1 MSMSCFSDFIVD
13 VILPKRWKLRTH
25 LIACKRARNISK
37 NKKKIPPYLKDN
49 DFLIE
54 LNYKLWVTKGAR
66 FKASERC
73 EELDRRSARLVGWL
87 SAYMIM
93 ISVLPLCKL
102 NSITL
107 GANESNSIS
116 ISLSI
121 MILVFSQLEY
131 AKNYTAKAKEYH
143 DCALD
148 ISKLYDELRYLKSKT
163 PDDQKVELFDEAR
176 KLSKRYEEILQ
187 RCDNHIPID
196 YDMFRKD
203 KPEYFNLTYIDV
215 LKIRLRYFFN
225 VKFIGILCVYGI
237 PLAYVVLVYITKYWF
252 SAGEN

>member
-1 MSMSCFSDFIVD
+1 MSCFSDYIIYAV
-13 VILPKRWKLRTH
+13 LPRKGKLRNH
-25 LIACKRARNISK
+25 LIACKRARIISR

-73 EELDRRSARLVGWL
+73 EELDRRSAKLVGWL

-93 ISVLPLCKL
+93 FSVLPLCGL
-102 NSITL
+102 HNYTL
-107 GANESNSIS
+107 SSNASTFIS

-143 DCALD
+143 ECALD
-148 ISKLYDELRYLKSKT
+148 ISKLYDELRYLKSIT
-163 PDDQKVELFDEAR
+163 HDDNKQDLFEKAR
-176 KLSKRYEEILQ
+176 KISERYENIIQ

-196 YDMFRKD
+196 YDMFRKE
-203 KPEYFNLTYIDV
+203 KPEYFNLKKSKVHNIK
-215 LKIRLRYFFN
+215 LKYFVT
-225 VKFIGILCVYGI
+225 VKLIGVLCVYGV
-237 PLAYVVLVYITKYWF
+237 PVVYIVAILLF
-252 SAGEN
+252 RIS

>member
-1 MSMSCFSDFIVD
+1 MSCFFDYIVY
-13 VILPKRWKLRTH
+13 VVLPKRWKLRTH

-93 ISVLPLCKL
+93 FSVLPLCGL
-102 NSITL
+102 PNYTL
-107 GANESNSIS
+107 DSHTSTFIS

-143 DCALD
+143 NCALNV
-148 ISKLYDELRYLKSKT
+148 SKLYDELRYLKST
-163 PDDQKVELFDEAR
+163 IHDDKKQELFEKAR
-176 KLSKRYEEILQ
+176 KISEQYEDILQ
-187 RCDNHIPID
+187 RCDNHMPID
-196 YDMFRKD
+196 YDMFRKE
-203 KPEYFNLTYIDV
+203 KPEYFNLKKSGV
-215 LKIRLRYFFN
+215 LNIKLRYFIT
-225 VKFIGILCVYGI
+225 VKLIGVLCVYGV
-237 PLAYVVLVYITKYWF
+237 PVVYVVSTCILIK
-252 SAGEN
+252 GRL

>member
-1 MSMSCFSDFIVD
+1 MSCLSEYITK
-13 VILPKRWKLRTH
+13 VILPERWKLRRY
-25 LIACKRARNISK
+25 LIACKRARIISK

-93 ISVLPLCKL
+93 FSVLPLCGLEKY
-102 NSITL
+102 TL
-107 GANESNSIS
+107 DSHASTFIS
-116 ISLSI
+116 IALSI

-148 ISKLYDELRYLKSKT
+148 ISKLYDELRYLKSSMSEENKT
-163 PDDQKVELFDEAR
+163 ELFDKAR
-176 KLSKRYEEILQ
+176 KLSERYEEILQ

-196 YDMFRKD
+196 YEMFRKE
-203 KPEYFNLTYIDV
+203 KPEYFNLNLFNIMM
-215 LKIRLRYFFN
+215 IQLRYFLN
-225 VKFIGILCVYGI
+225 VKLIGILCVYGVPI
-237 PLAYVVLVYITKYWF
+237 LYIVAVYYRTILK
-252 SAGEN
+252 

>member
-1 MSMSCFSDFIVD
+1 MSNLSDYITQV
-13 VILPKRWKLRTH
+13 VLPRNWRLRTY
-25 LIACKRARNISK
+25 LIALKRARIVQK
-37 NKKKIPPYLKDN
+37 NNKRIPPYLKDN

-54 LNYKLWVTKGAR
+54 LNFKFWVTKGAR

-93 ISVLPLCKL
+93 FSVLPLCDLEKY
-102 NSITL
+102 TL
-107 GANESNSIS
+107 DTNESTFIA

-131 AKNYTAKAKEYH
+131 AKNYTSKAKEYH

-148 ISKLYDELRYLKSKT
+148 ISKLYDELRYLKSTIPEVQKT
-163 PDDQKVELFDEAR
+163 DLFEKAR
-176 KLSKRYEEILQ
+176 KLSVRYEEILQ

-196 YDMFRKD
+196 YDMFRKQ
-203 KPEYFNLTYIDV
+203 KPEYFNLSSIDI
-215 LKIRLRYFFN
+215 LIIQLRYFLN
-225 VKFIGILCVYGI
+225 VRLIGILCIYGV
-237 PLAYVVLVYITKYWF
+237 PLVCFLAVYILKQ
-252 SAGEN
+252 